1 MGIFSKRSSGE
12 TKGEPPFVPAAALPI
27 PDLPAAPPATL
38 TPPRR
43 QPGWRSGD
51 ILRATALVFGFYFT
65 LRLFWL
71 AHLLFLTAFLG
82 LLFGLAVARGADHL
96 RRLHIPRG
104 LGAAVLVFGTYGLL
118 YGIFALSAPK
128 LSAQFGELR
137 TRLPEATDKVE
148 GWLAKHRDG
157 MLGQVLSSAGGGAP
171 AAVPAPAPGPG
182 AAPARSAAP
191 RPAAPAPAPGAAP
204 PAAPAPAAAAAPAT
218 PAGKPRPAG
227 VSQLRT
233 ALAHQLGT
241 IGHYLFPF
249 LSSTLEVLAGLL
261 LITFMAI
268 YIGAE
273 PHVYH
278 GGLLALVPHEQRSR
292 AEEVLA
298 AVAAA
303 LRKWLLTQLIAMV
316 SIGVIWWIALA
327 IIGVKAALSL
337 AVIAGLL
344 EFIPTVGPILSAV
357 PAVAMGFLDSPQKA
371 LLVVFVY
378 TAIQMIEGHLLIPI
392 LMKEGVDI
400 PPVLTLL
407 GQALLAY
414 VFGFLGLVVAV
425 PFLAALLVGIRML
438 YVEGVVGDGEGDG
451 VPEASAATASAASAA
466 SAASG

>member
-1 MGIFSKRSSGE
+1 
-12 TKGEPPFVPAAALPI
+12 
-27 PDLPAAPPATL
+27 
-38 TPPRR
+38 
-43 QPGWRSGD
+43 
-51 ILRATALVFGFYFT
+51 VFGLYFT

-82 LLFGLAVARGADHL
+82 LLFGLAVARGADYL
-96 RRLHIPRG
+96 QRLHIPRG

-118 YGIFALSAPK
+118 YGIFAFSAPK

-157 MLGQVLSSAGGGAP
+157 MLGQVLSGAGGGAP
-171 AAVPAPAPGPG
+171 AVAPAAAPAPGPGVRPG

-191 RPAAPAPAPGAAP
+191 RPAAPAAPAASAAPAAPGAR
-204 PAAPAPAAAAAPAT
+204 
-218 PAGKPRPAG
+218 PRPAG

-303 LRKWLLTQLIAMV
+303 LRKWLLTQLIAMI

-425 PFLAALLVGIRML
+425 PFLAALLVGIKML
-438 YVEGVVGDGEGDG
+438 YVEGVVGDGEG
-451 VPEASAATASAASAA
+451 VPATATSAAGAAGAA
-466 SAASG
+466 GG

>member
-1 MGIFSKRSSGE
+1 
-12 TKGEPPFVPAAALPI
+12 
-27 PDLPAAPPATL
+27 
-38 TPPRR
+38 
-43 QPGWRSGD
+43 
-51 ILRATALVFGFYFT
+51 
-65 LRLFWL
+65 
-71 AHLLFLTAFLG
+71 
-82 LLFGLAVARGADHL
+82 
-96 RRLHIPRG
+96 
-104 LGAAVLVFGTYGLL
+104 
-118 YGIFALSAPK
+118 
-128 LSAQFGELR
+128 
-137 TRLPEATDKVE
+137 
-148 GWLAKHRDG
+148 
-157 MLGQVLSSAGGGAP
+157 
-171 AAVPAPAPGPG
+171 
-182 AAPARSAAP
+182 
-191 RPAAPAPAPGAAP
+191 
-204 PAAPAPAAAAAPAT
+204 
-218 PAGKPRPAG
+218 

-303 LRKWLLTQLIAMV
+303 LRKWLLTQLIAMI

-392 LMKEGVDI
+392 LMKEGVNI

-425 PFLAALLVGIRML
+425 PFLAALLVGIKML

-451 VPEASAATASAASAA
+451 VPEASAAKASAASAA